1 MPKTDSDFRGRDV
14 KSARALPSR
23 GRPGMHRAISASPLT
38 PNQLTVISLE
48 MDQGKLLQRLRSA
61 GDTGVRLSNLGKQFR
76 WSERHLADMW
86 ESLALRGLVQVNSG
100 ADHVMKISPAGK
112 SVLESASRIPKSI
125 AESLAK
131 RHSLGKIAS
140 ELSAEIASS
149 APGQID
155 EIIKAKM
162 RKVLAVTGVTRV
174 CWYEWSSRGEFLE
187 RLYSVTLPDVP
198 PSPQTISVAEIP
210 YTIDRLTQ
218 GEPLILRLKDSQLP
232 EARDKKFFREK
243 RIDSAVLIP
252 SNGGS
257 EAKGILGLAPVLHST
272 WWTRDLLEQLA
283 VLSNLIAT
291 AVERKIARHRL
302 LESEQRFRYVFEEA
316 PIGIAL
322 EGRDGGILFANPTL
336 CSMLGYSADELRG
349 RHCAELTEPEDEEKE
364 AVLFRQLLDESLEHY
379 TMDKRFIRKDGSR
392 AWGRVHI
399 SLLKNATGSPPLVI
413 GMVEDVTER
422 KRAAQELEV
431 AQEELQ
437 RLTHRLIEVQ
447 DNERR
452 LISRELHDDIGQ
464 RLALFGVDLDVLR
477 RSLAKLGHEREE
489 RQTASLLAQT
499 QDLTSD
505 VQQLSHKLHSS
516 KLQHLGLR
524 ATLVELCN
532 GVSKVHR
539 VTKSI
544 ANERFPAEV
553 ELCFYRVAQEALN
566 NVMKHSKADRV
577 SVSLSSQ
584 HGVALLEIK
593 DTGVGFDPARFSNGI
608 GLASMR
614 ERLRM
619 IGGNVSV
626 ISAPGRG
633 TDIKA
638 EVPLMPSVVS
648 SKPAA

>member
-1 MPKTDSDFRGRDV
+1 MSKTDSGFRSRDV
-14 KSARALPSR
+14 KSARALASR
-23 GRPGMHRAISASPLT
+23 GRPGMYRARSASPLT

-48 MDQGKLLQRLRSA
+48 MDQGRLLQRLRSA
-61 GDTGVRLSNLGKQFR
+61 GQSGVRLRSLGKQFR
-76 WSERHLADMW
+76 WSERHLADVL
-86 ESLALRGLVQVNSG
+86 ENLALRGLVRVNSG
-100 ADHVMKISPAGK
+100 ADRLTKITPIGK
-112 SVLESASRIPKSI
+112 SVLESASRIPASI

-140 ELSAEIASS
+140 EFSAEVTSS
-149 APGQID
+149 APGHID

-162 RKVLAVTGVTRV
+162 RKVLAVTGVSRV
-174 CWYEWSSRGEFLE
+174 CWYEWSKSGEFLE
-187 RLYSVTLPDVP
+187 RLYSVTRTGVP
-198 PSPQTISVAEIP
+198 PSPPTVSVAEIP

-218 GEPLILRLKDSQLP
+218 GEPLILRLKDSP
-232 EARDKKFFREK
+232 WPGERDKKFLRDK
-243 RIDSAVLIP
+243 CIDSAVLIP
-252 SNGGS
+252 SNCGS
-257 EAKGILGLAPVLHST
+257 EAKGILGLAPVLQSN

-291 AVERKIARHRL
+291 AVERRIARHRL

-322 EGRDGGILFANPTL
+322 EGSDGGILYANPTL
-336 CSMLGYSADELRG
+336 CSMLGYSPDELRG
-349 RHCAELTEPEDEEKE
+349 LRCAELTEPEDKKKE
-364 AVLFRQLLDESLEHY
+364 AVLFRQLMDESVDHY
-379 TMDKRFIRKDGSR
+379 AMEKRFIRKDGSR
-392 AWGRVHI
+392 AWGRVHV
-399 SLLKNATGSPPLVI
+399 SLLKNVTGSPPLVI

-422 KRAAQELEV
+422 KKAAQELEV

-477 RSLAKLGHEREE
+477 RSLAKLGREREE

-524 ATLVELCN
+524 ATLIELCN
-532 GVSKVHR
+532 SISKVHR

-544 ANERFPAEV
+544 ANERFPEEV

-584 HGVALLEIK
+584 RGVARLEIK
-593 DTGVGFDPARFSNGI
+593 DTGVGFDSARSSNGI

-619 IGGNVSV
+619 IGGKVSV

-633 TDIKA
+633 TEVKA
-638 EVPLMPSVVS
+638 EVPLMPPIVS
-648 SKPAA
+648 SRPAA